1 MADNVD
7 IFTKPNKTIKE
18 ARIDSEPIAK
28 KKTIEQETLELDRK
42 QKNLVNYYKNE
53 PQIAVSV
60 APSYAKY
67 FGRVMRVA
75 LNGVVISVR
84 CDGNAVKVPES
95 FAAEIHSRMQRI
107 NEQELRAQKMSNV
120 SSNFETSPGSIN
132 FFGR

>member
-1 MADNVD
+1 MADD
-7 IFTKPNKTIKE
+7 IFTKPTKTIKE
-18 ARIDSEPIAK
+18 SRIGPEPIAK
-28 KKTIEQETLELDRK
+28 QKSIEQATLELDRK
-42 QKNLVNYYKNE
+42 QKNLVNVYKNE

-84 CDGNAVKVPES
+84 CDGNTVKVPES
-95 FAAEIHSRMQRI
+95 FAAEIHARMQRI
-107 NEQELRAQKMSNV
+107 NEQELRAQKMSKV